1 MWENSR
7 RKYPTWFI
15 VFFKADVSTIQKEGA
30 SSESVDELI
39 NWKYLEWKEIEIDVK
54 VIFNLLFVVHG
65 IAMMFFGLRIL
76 LIKIVL
82 ITSPKLLRI
91 FDGPNRLECEKSA
104 EYRTWKITLIVMI
117 LELIFMD
124 W

>member
-1 MWENSR
+1 M
-7 RKYPTWFI
+7 
-15 VFFKADVSTIQKEGA
+15 
-30 SSESVDELI
+30 
-39 NWKYLEWKEIEIDVK
+39 EIDVK

-65 IAMMFFGLRIL
+65 IAMMLFGLRIL

-104 EYRTWKITLIVMI
+104 EYRT
-117 LELIFMD
+117 
-124 W
+124 